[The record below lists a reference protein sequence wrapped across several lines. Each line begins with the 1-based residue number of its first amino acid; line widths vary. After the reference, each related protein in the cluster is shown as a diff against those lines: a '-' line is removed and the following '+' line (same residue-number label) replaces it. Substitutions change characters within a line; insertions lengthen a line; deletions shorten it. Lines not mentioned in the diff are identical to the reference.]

1 MVNNRFVLYQIKRE
15 IRRNPT
21 KFQFFRR
28 ELNKFGEPT
37 GEIEVLRE
45 YTGLY
50 HEHAPHMLDTY
61 RILTNQTNGDTRT
74 EKTPQLI
81 VPYEDFYFKNNSGET
96 EWREVKVNDEILLN
110 GRLCRVTGVLNV
122 QEWNLLMD
130 ISFEEVDEGGNTGK
144 PK

>member
-15 IRRNPT
+15 IKRNPT
-21 KFQFFRR
+21 KMQFFRQ

-37 GEIEVLRE
+37 GEKVLFRE

-61 RILTNQTNGDTRT
+61 RILTGQTNGDTRT
-74 EKTPQLI
+74 EKTPQLM
-81 VPYEDFYFKNNSGET
+81 VPYEDFYFKNEVGET
-96 EWREVKVNDEILLN
+96 EWHEVRVGDEINLN

-130 ISFEEVDEGGNTGK
+130 ISFEEVDEGDNTGK
-144 PK
+144 PE